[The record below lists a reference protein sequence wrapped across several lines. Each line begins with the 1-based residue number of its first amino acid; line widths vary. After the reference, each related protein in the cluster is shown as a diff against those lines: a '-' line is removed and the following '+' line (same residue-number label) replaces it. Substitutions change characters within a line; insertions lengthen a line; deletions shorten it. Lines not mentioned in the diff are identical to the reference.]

1 MSRLRDSIFIL
12 RKKSSIFS
20 RFFLKLYMNFNQVK
34 HFYSDQGMIENSYL
48 KSHIFTKKN
57 WYFFFIISMKILTK
71 ILLFC
76 YSLSIKKFYC

>member
-12 RKKSSIFS
+12 RKKSSIFFS

-48 KSHIFTKKN
+48 KSHIFFTKKN
-57 WYFFFIISMKILTK
+57 WYFFHNFDENSNEDIII
-71 ILLFC
+71 ILL
-76 YSLSIKKFYC
+76 LSKY

>member
-12 RKKSSIFS
+12 RKKSSIFLAD
-20 RFFLKLYMNFNQVK
+20 FFKLHVNFNQVK

-48 KSHIFTKKN
+48 KSHIFFTKKN
-57 WYFFFIISMKILTK
+57 WYFFIISMKILTK
-71 ILLFC
+71 ILFC

>member
-1 MSRLRDSIFIL
+1 
-12 RKKSSIFS
+12 
-20 RFFLKLYMNFNQVK
+20 MNFNQVK

-57 WYFFFIISMKILTK
+57 WYFFHNSDENSNEDIII
-71 ILLFC
+71 C

>member
-1 MSRLRDSIFIL
+1 
-12 RKKSSIFS
+12 
-20 RFFLKLYMNFNQVK
+20 MNFNQVK

-48 KSHIFTKKN
+48 KSHIFYKEKLV
-57 WYFFFIISMKILTK
+57 FFFIIPMKILTK